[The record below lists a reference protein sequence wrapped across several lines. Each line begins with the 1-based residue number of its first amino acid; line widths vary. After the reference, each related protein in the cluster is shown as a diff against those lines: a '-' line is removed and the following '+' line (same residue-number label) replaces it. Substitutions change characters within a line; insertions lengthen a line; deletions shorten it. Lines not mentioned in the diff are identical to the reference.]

1 MTKRNNM
8 NVKLKIVFF
17 KKCKWTSNR
26 VFPPVILFY
35 ACLHIHN
42 VSNAENNNLT
52 YQSIYFILMIDE
64 NKTNELYIAFIL
76 WETMTMYA
84 HINIYI
90 FVIIIRRNKLKLE
103 DDSFYWK
110 TNQKVTMC
118 QKQELDY
125 TSILNQNKIKI
136 HRF

>member
-26 VFPPVILFY
+26 VFPPFLFHV
-35 ACLHIHN
+35 CLHIHN